1 MSIKGT
7 SKDKKNVIETIFRF
21 SPVIGAVIGL
31 LAAAL
36 FVMLYNVD
44 PITFIGALCKGALG
58 SAKAIGNSLN
68 RATPYIIVGAATTI
82 AFKCGSMNMGQEGQ
96 VFMGGLGV

>member
-44 PITFIGALCKGALG
+44 PVSYTHLDVYKRQVLIAVEIAAFLILVPTFIVNYSILSLCISIG
-58 SAKAIGNSLN
+58 S
-68 RATPYIIVGAATTI
+68 
-82 AFKCGSMNMGQEGQ
+82 GQRSRIPRGHT
-96 VFMGGLGV
+96 